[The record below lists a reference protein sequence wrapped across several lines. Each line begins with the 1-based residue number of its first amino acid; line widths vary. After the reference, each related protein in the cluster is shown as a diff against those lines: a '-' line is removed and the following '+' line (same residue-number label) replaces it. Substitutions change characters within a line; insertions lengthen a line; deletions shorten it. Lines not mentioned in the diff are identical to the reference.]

1 MPPPFHPRTLYSC
14 GPTTYA
20 PAHLGH
26 LRVMVTCD
34 AMRRALGTV
43 WACNVTDVDDKI
55 IAAAPRVGAS
65 PAEFAA
71 AQEREFWECMR
82 ACGVPPPCVVLR
94 VTEHV
99 PEIIATIAR
108 LIDLG
113 MAHVLPG
120 GEVRFDCEAF
130 RGAGHAYGRLSPWRP
145 PPGNSNFTLW
155 KPRKASDEPAWDSPW
170 GPGRPGWHVECTTM
184 AREAF
189 GPRLDLHL
197 GGEDLCF
204 PHHENELALAT
215 ALDGS
220 EGWCDAFRHV
230 GKVTLGGGGKMSKS
244 DGTAVDACALCA
256 ELGPRVLR
264 LWFLS
269 HRWTDPLAYEGPE
282 RIRSAVA
289 RLDGG
294 FAGLAGERA
303 RESLMHRPPGRA
315 EDPFSGE
322 RAARVRAEFR
332 GALDEDFDTVR
343 ALSVLADAAT
353 ECMRAPRARRSTWMA
368 VADAVL
374 ECLRALGI
382 EYPTPSAAR
391 VAELDAAVRARARRR
406 ASALSTSNRSELA
419 WCDTERARLAGEGAR
434 VRDPG
439 ETWSLSCDA
448 GGPGP
453 TTRVPSV

>member
-1 MPPPFHPRTLYSC
+1 M
-14 GPTTYA
+14 
-20 PAHLGH
+20 
-26 LRVMVTCD
+26 MIMCD

-55 IAAAPRVGAS
+55 IAAAHEVGVS
-65 PAEFAA
+65 PAAFAA
-71 AQEREFWECMR
+71 AQERDFWECVR

-108 LIDLG
+108 LIERG
-113 MAHVLPG
+113 MANVVPG
-120 GEVRFDCEAF
+120 GEVRFDCAAF
-130 RGAGHAYGRLSPWRP
+130 RAAGHTYGRLSAEATPE
-145 PPGNSNFTLW
+145 GDANFALW

-230 GKVTLGGGGKMSKS
+230 GKVTVGGGGKMSKS
-244 DGTAVDACALCA
+244 DGTAVDARTLCTA
-256 ELGPRVLR
+256 LGPRVLR

-269 HRWTDPLAYEGPE
+269 HRWTAPLAYEGPD
-282 RIRSAVA
+282 RVQSTVR
-289 RLDGG
+289 RTDGL
-294 FAGLAGERA
+294 FAALAGERA
-303 RESLMHRPPGRA
+303 RESLMHRPPGRDD
-315 EDPFSGE
+315 DPFSGE
-322 RAARVRAEFR
+322 RAAHVRIEFRTALDAEFDTAR
-332 GALDEDFDTVR
+332 ALDALAAAAR
-343 ALSVLADAAT
+343 ACLHG
-353 ECMRAPRARRSTWMA
+353 PRPRRSTWMA
-368 VADAVL
+368 VTDAVL
-374 ECLRALGI
+374 ECLRALGL

-406 ASALSTSNRSELA
+406 AAALTNANSAELA
-419 WCDTERARLAGEGAR
+419 VCDLERARLAGEGAR
-434 VRDPG
+434 VCDPG
-439 ETWSLSCDA
+439 EEWFFSFSRDRA
-448 GGPGP
+448 
-453 TTRVPSV
+453 